1 MMGCRTGKK
10 DGNLYVRYQFSK
22 LTDQTGIYL
31 WSFHHFVVAYPL
43 NVNCEIVLKVH
54 VMCLALAKNWVLR
67 LADRP
72 DSLDEGF
79 VVNLKRAFRTLR
91 LSNTIFMVLG
101 LMATTASQA
110 LSQDVRVGDL
120 IIDNA
125 RIRATPSKA
134 PVAGGYLTIMNVG
147 SQMDRLI
154 GISAP
159 FAVKT
164 EIHAIKIEDN
174 IMRMRRIEGG
184 IEIPPD
190 GSVILKPGGRHI
202 MFTQLK
208 EQLTHGEQR
217 TITLVFERHGNIN
230 IQVSVQDIGK
240 EPEVSLEKEN
250 SIDHSRH

>member
-1 MMGCRTGKK
+1 MC
-10 DGNLYVRYQFSK
+10 
-22 LTDQTGIYL
+22 
-31 WSFHHFVVAYPL
+31 VAYARNYL
-43 NVNCEIVLKVH
+43 LKS
-54 VMCLALAKNWVLR
+54 L
-67 LADRP
+67 DRP
-72 DSLDEGF
+72 GGLNHKFTAD
-79 VVNLKRAFRTLR
+79 LKGIFRILQ
-91 LSNTIFMVLG
+91 LSNRILVALG
-101 LMATTASQA
+101 LMVAAVTPV

-120 IIDNA
+120 TIHNA
-125 RIRATPSKA
+125 RIRATPPKA